1 MEGLITMDKVKEA
14 YTITDNFIDSNFTTT
29 PRSFVLKSIAASFA
43 GALIPAAIFYF
54 LM

>member
-1 MEGLITMDKVKEA
+1 MEGLTTMDKVKEA
-14 YTITDNFIDSNFTTT
+14 YTITDQFIDSNYKSKPGTFII
-29 PRSFVLKSIAASFA
+29 KSIAASFA